1 MCVSTGGDVDKG
13 CDLTDQKDFSKAIVV
28 LGLLLAIGMASAAF
42 ILGVQAKRAVS
53 GQQSITVKGLAE
65 KPIKADSAEW
75 RIDFSVV
82 DATQAGALQK
92 LAVERKVVE
101 AFLVKQG
108 LEANTWL
115 TEVEELRPHYDEVF
129 EKDRSR
135 QVQNGFDATQSI
147 FVSTK
152 ELAKITIAHKAILQ
166 LRVDNH
172 PVVAQPPNYLVSNLE
187 EIKMSLIA
195 DATKNARSR
204 ATEFVKQDGV
214 KVGVMKSAS
223 QGAFYILP
231 VGGETME
238 DSYGGTYDK
247 STIDKTARVVVTIVY
262 NIE

>member
-1 MCVSTGGDVDKG
+1 MSE
-13 CDLTDQKDFSKAIVV
+13 QRDFSKAMMV

-42 ILGVQAKRAVS
+42 ILGVQAKRAVA

-75 RIDFSVV
+75 AVS
-82 DATQAGALQK
+82 AGATADTEAEALKK
-92 LAVERKVVE
+92 LAEERKVLE

-108 LEANTWL
+108 LDASTWTVDL
-115 TEVEELRPHYDEVF
+115 ENLNPHYEEIF
-129 EKDRSR
+129 IKDTPR
-135 QVQNGFDATQSI
+135 QVQKGFDATQSI
-147 FVSTK
+147 RVSSK
-152 ELAKITIAHKAILQ
+152 DLAKITEANKAFLQ
-166 LRVDNH
+166 LRAENH
-172 PVVAQPPNYLVSNLE
+172 PVSASSPSYLVGNLE
-187 EIKMSLIA
+187 NIKMSLIA
-195 DATKNARSR
+195 DATKNARAR

-214 KVGVMKSAS
+214 KVGVMKSAN

-231 VGGETME
+231 AGGEASD

>member
-1 MCVSTGGDVDKG
+1 MTEN
-13 CDLTDQKDFSKAIVV
+13 KDFSKAIIV

-42 ILGVQAKRAVS
+42 ILGVQAKRAVA

-75 RIDFSVV
+75 QINVGV
-82 DATQAGALQK
+82 TAENQAGALK
-92 LAVERKVVE
+92 LVAQERKVVE
-101 AFLVKQG
+101 EFLVKQG
-108 LEANTWL
+108 FSSENWTVD
-115 TEVEELRPHYDEVF
+115 VESIAPHYEEVF
-129 EKDRSR
+129 IKDTPR
-135 QVQNGFDATQSI
+135 QVQKGFEAYQNI
-147 FVSTK
+147 RVSSKDLT
-152 ELAKITIAHKAILQ
+152 KITAANKAFLQ
-166 LRVDNH
+166 LRAENH
-172 PVVAQPPNYLVSNLE
+172 PVTAQPPQFLVGDLE
-187 EIKMSLIA
+187 TVKMSLIA

-231 VGGETME
+231 VGGEASD

>member
-1 MCVSTGGDVDKG
+1 MTEDKRMEHN
-13 CDLTDQKDFSKAIVV
+13 QFPKAIIL

-75 RIDFSVV
+75 VISVGV
-82 DATQAGALQK
+82 THATQVGALEK

-101 AFLVKQG
+101 AFLDKQG
-108 LEANTWL
+108 LDQETRA
-115 TEVEELRPHYDEVF
+115 TEVESLLPHYEEVF
-129 EKDRSR
+129 VKDTPR
-135 QVQNGFDATQSI
+135 QVQKGFDAFQNVR
-147 FVSTK
+147 VSSK
-152 ELAKITIAHKAILQ
+152 DLAKITNANKYLLK
-166 LRVDNH
+166 LRAENH
-172 PVVAQPPNYLVSNLE
+172 PVTAQAPNYLVSNLE
-187 EIKMSLIA
+187 AIKMSLIA
-195 DATKNARSR
+195 DAIKNARSR

-231 VGGETME
+231 VGGDAGD
-238 DSYGGTYDK
+238 DSYGGVYDK

>member
-1 MCVSTGGDVDKG
+1 MTEHKN
-13 CDLTDQKDFSKAIVV
+13 LFKAMTV

-75 RIDFSVV
+75 TLTIGVTSD
-82 DATQAGALQK
+82 TQANALTALADK
-92 LAVERKVVE
+92 LKVVQT
-101 AFLVKQG
+101 FLEKQG
-108 LEANTWL
+108 LDQSTW
-115 TEVEELRPHYDEVF
+115 TIDVETIGPHYEEVF
-129 EKDRSR
+129 IKDVPR
-135 QVQNGFDATQSI
+135 QVQKGFDAYQNI
-147 FVSTK
+147 RINTK
-152 ELAKITIAHKAILQ
+152 DLAKITAANKAFLQ
-166 LRVDNH
+166 LKADNH
-172 PVVAQPPNYLVSNLE
+172 PVNAQPPSYLVSNLE
-187 EIKMSLIA
+187 AIKMSLIA

-231 VGGETME
+231 VGGA
-238 DSYGGTYDK
+238 DDSDNSYGGVYDK